1 MHITFYHADGRTYT
15 FKLELSTD
23 GKTWKEVAGNLND
36 AKPATA
42 EGLRL
47 SFAPTPA
54 RHARLT
60 VIKNSANPAMHVQE
74 LKLFSS
80 VTP

>member
-1 MHITFYHADGRTYT
+1 VVHAGTALGTALDGDREAVFTQRRI
-15 FKLELSTD
+15 
-23 GKTWKEVAGNLND
+23 
-36 AKPATA
+36 A